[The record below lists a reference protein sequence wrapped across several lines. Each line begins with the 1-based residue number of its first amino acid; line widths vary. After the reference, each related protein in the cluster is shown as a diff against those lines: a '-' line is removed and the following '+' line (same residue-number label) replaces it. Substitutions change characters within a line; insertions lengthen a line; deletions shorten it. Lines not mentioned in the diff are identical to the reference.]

1 MERAGDIFQRKAA
14 EMMARREEEKKALR
28 STLELAKAS
37 ASEAQKNAL
46 QLYAYFGSEF
56 MAIAEAHKPKKKC
69 SVCGSPLEAAFDR
82 YECWWTVLRC
92 EKCMVDEVT
101 AAMREKAPEILSS
114 RGLSKRYMA
123 ASFSKLPKAVQ
134 AVADESAYL
143 YGSVGTGKTYAM
155 AAMMLREAMAI
166 RPIEDRYQS
175 LPDEIQRVR
184 YHPAREDSYP
194 VFVSTPRFLLAIR
207 STFRRQDS
215 DDTEESVISRYAK
228 ASGTLYLDDIGA
240 EQATDWARQA
250 LYLLLD
256 ERYSEERRT
265 VISGNL
271 SLEELAHRLD
281 DRIASRIA
289 GMCKVVEIKGA
300 DRRIRAA
307 KGGLA
312 E

>member
-134 AVADESAYL
+134 AVADESAYM
-143 YGSVGTGKTYAM
+143 YGPVGTGKTYAM
-155 AAMMLREAMAI
+155 AAMMLREARLLPPTKHA
-166 RPIEDRYQS
+166 YQS
-175 LPDEIQRVR
+175 FPDEIQRVG
-184 YHPAREDSYP
+184 YHPAREDVYP
-194 VFVSTPRFLLAIR
+194 MFVSTPRFLLAIR
-207 STFRRQDS
+207 GTFRRQDGDAE
-215 DDTEESVISRYAK
+215 DDVIRRYAK

-271 SLEELAHRLD
+271 SLEELAQRLD

-289 GMCKVVEIKGA
+289 GMCKVVELRGA
-300 DRRIRAA
+300 DRRVKAV
-307 KGGLA
+307 KGGVA
-312 E
+312 A